1 MRDPLCDKKDL
12 IETIEFNQKAILK
25 MKEKIINLKADIEN
39 GIQRYPR
46 DNQSIIYGTFKLMF
60 MYGMSTLR
68 AKYSLGNEPDAM
80 INDYLDNITYLENM
94 GEEEIGYI
102 FLLWMV
108 GLGILLEVD
117 KEELKKLAKVIERR
131 KTEDAL
137 IDFLL
142 KSCDIGWNHSTT
154 KYEKKNP
161 YEKTAEIIKIALHD
175 KDKEAASKRLEKYM
189 GKEWFKGH
197 YDFGW
202 RNAHKEP
209 GYYGFWSF
217 DTAALAKILGL
228 DDSALKNN
236 NHYPYDLAHYKNGM
250 TFDLS
255 WYSVPK
261 EEEDKEEE
269 TVVYGIPGNPELE
282 RIIPGKFHS
291 FVNEIINDYKTL
303 PDEEFWKKYNLK
315 EIWFDVEEYKE
326 DNKDK
331 NLLGTI
337 IVFMLVDKDYILQL
351 DYKEELIDY
360 IENIHNYWAKKEVKL
375 ISFELDNDQQYYAYV
390 PKDAEVG
397 SLYEVKLTEVE
408 KIEEV

>member
-1 MRDPLCDKKDL
+1 MRDPLCDKNYLLK
-12 IETIEFNQKAILK
+12 TIELRKKYICEMKGEIVQLK
-25 MKEKIINLKADIEN
+25 SDIEK

-46 DNQSIIYGTFKLMF
+46 DNQSIIFARFAIMF
-60 MYGMSTLR
+60 MYGMDMLL
-68 AKYSLGNEPDAM
+68 AKYSLGNHPDTM
-80 INDYLDNITYLENM
+80 IDDYLDNITYLENC
-94 GEEEIGYI
+94 GEEEAGYI
-102 FLLWMV
+102 NLLWMV
-108 GLGILLEVD
+108 GLGILLEMD
-117 KEELKKLAKVIERR
+117 KEVLKRLARVIERQR
-131 KTEDAL
+131 IEDAL
-137 IDFLL
+137 MDFLL

-228 DDSALKNN
+228 DDSALKDN

-255 WYSVPK
+255 WYSEPR
-261 EEEDKEEE
+261 EEEVREE
-269 TVVYGIPGNPELE
+269 TVVYGIPGNPLLE
-282 RIIPGKFHS
+282 RIIPGRFHS

-360 IENIHNYWAKKEVKL
+360 IENIHNYWPKEEVKL

-390 PKDAEVG
+390 PKDAEAG
-397 SLYEVKLTEVE
+397 SLYEVKVTEVE

>member
-1 MRDPLCDKKDL
+1 
-12 IETIEFNQKAILK
+12 
-25 MKEKIINLKADIEN
+25 
-39 GIQRYPR
+39 
-46 DNQSIIYGTFKLMF
+46 
-60 MYGMSTLR
+60 
-68 AKYSLGNEPDAM
+68 
-80 INDYLDNITYLENM
+80 
-94 GEEEIGYI
+94 
-102 FLLWMV
+102 
-108 GLGILLEVD
+108 
-117 KEELKKLAKVIERR
+117 
-131 KTEDAL
+131 
-137 IDFLL
+137 
-142 KSCDIGWNHSTT
+142 
-154 KYEKKNP
+154 
-161 YEKTAEIIKIALHD
+161 
-175 KDKEAASKRLEKYM
+175 
-189 GKEWFKGH
+189 
-197 YDFGW
+197 
-202 RNAHKEP
+202 
-209 GYYGFWSF
+209 
-217 DTAALAKILGL
+217 
-228 DDSALKNN
+228 
-236 NHYPYDLAHYKNGM
+236 M

-390 PKDAEVG
+390 PKDDVVWKLFCISQIRQYQEA
-397 SLYEVKLTEVE
+397 LYPA
-408 KIEEV
+408 I